1 MKILTQR
8 VAIILTLFYV
18 VLTILLS
25 YDRIM
30 NEKLDTIDLRI
41 LEALQL
47 DSAQSQRALSDRI
60 GLSQNACW
68 RRLKALEAAGVI
80 RNRTVVLDRK
90 QLGMGL
96 VVFVMVK
103 TRHHSASWLKQF
115 RQHVSTIPEVI
126 DFFRIGGDYDYL
138 LKIVTRDMTSYDNVY
153 IRLIEGV
160 ELETVTSYF
169 AMEAIEEQRPIP
181 LA

>member
-1 MKILTQR
+1 MSKYLDQI
-8 VAIILTLFYV
+8 
-18 VLTILLS
+18 
-25 YDRIM
+25 DR
-30 NEKLDTIDLRI
+30 RI
-41 LEALQL
+41 LGELQR
-47 DSAQSQRALSDRI
+47 DSGQSQRALSEQV

-68 RRLKALEAAGVI
+68 RRLKALEAAGI
-80 RNRTVVLDRK
+80 LGKRTVVLDRT

-115 RQHVSTIPEVI
+115 RNHVSTIPEVI
-126 DFFRIGGDYDYL
+126 DFFRIGGEYDYL
-138 LKIVTRDMTSYDNVY
+138 MKIVTQDMQSYDVVY
-153 IRLIEGV
+153 KRLIETV

-181 LA
+181 LT